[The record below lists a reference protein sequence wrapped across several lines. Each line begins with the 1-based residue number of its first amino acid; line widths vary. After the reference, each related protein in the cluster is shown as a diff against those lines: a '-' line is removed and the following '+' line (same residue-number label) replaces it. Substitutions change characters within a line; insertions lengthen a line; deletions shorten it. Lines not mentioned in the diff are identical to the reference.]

1 MTQDVALPNNTQ
13 KFLKKSQDF
22 RILREGRRVQLCMR
36 ARSFAILMAAFV
48 GAFALLATPAEAGGK
63 RHYKNYY
70 NGGYYRG
77 GGYGGGYGY
86 YRPYYRGYGYYRPVR
101 YYRPAYYYPGPFFGP
116 AFSIGFSFG
125 GGGYGG
131 GYCR

>member
-1 MTQDVALPNNTQ
+1 
-13 KFLKKSQDF
+13 
-22 RILREGRRVQLCMR
+22 
-36 ARSFAILMAAFV
+36 MAAFV
-48 GAFALLATPAEAGGK
+48 GAFALFATPAEAGGR
-63 RHYKNYY
+63 RHYKNHY
-70 NGGYYRG
+70 NGWDRG
-77 GGYGGGYGY
+77 
-86 YRPYYRGYGYYRPVR
+86 GYGYYRPVR